1 MSQTTSSL
9 TPTMDP
15 YGIQKAI
22 KELDSLLEE
31 VPKASLRYFFS
42 LKLLLNKDKRIG
54 ISINS
59 SDNNSNGDGSDDE
72 SSEILQ
78 SVESFK
84 RLFSVA

>member
-1 MSQTTSSL
+1 MSQATSSL

-31 VPKASLRYFFS
+31 
-42 LKLLLNKDKRIG
+42 G

-78 SVESFK
+78 RVESFK